1 MVLVSERQVQTE
13 ADNTVHQWASCATGP
28 SQRKMLEEKEDEEEE
43 EEAGWSLGHGSQAW
57 IQAMMQPRSLA
68 ALACEDA
75 APRLMAVAGE
85 GRGGKSPCVHSHLP
99 HLGCEH
105 GGLTCKPPIPESP
118 PPQTRLQCQVVEPHE
133 GLCSHLGT
141 SSKQAAPRLLQS
153 RSEYLQGQRFPSLS
167 RPLFQYLS
175 TLKAAS

>member
-1 MVLVSERQVQTE
+1 MSERQVQTE

-28 SQRKMLEEKEDEEEE
+28 SQRKMLEEEEDEEE
-43 EEAGWSLGHGSQAW
+43 EEAGWSLGRGTRAW

-68 ALACEDA
+68 ALEREDA
-75 APRLMAVAGE
+75 ALRLMAVAGE
-85 GRGGKSPCVHSHLP
+85 GRGGKSPGVHSHLP

-105 GGLTCKPPIPESP
+105 GGLTGNPPTPESP
-118 PPQTRLQCQVVEPHE
+118 SPQTRLQCQVVEPLE
-133 GLCSHLGT
+133 GLCSHLGA

-175 TLKAAS
+175 TLTAAS

>member
-1 MVLVSERQVQTE
+1 
-13 ADNTVHQWASCATGP
+13 
-28 SQRKMLEEKEDEEEE
+28 MLEEEEDEEED

-57 IQAMMQPRSLA
+57 IQAMKQPRSLA
-68 ALACEDA
+68 ALGREDA
-75 APRLMAVAGE
+75 APRLMAMAGE
-85 GRGGKSPCVHSHLP
+85 GRGGKHLYVHSHLP
-99 HLGCEH
+99 YLGCEH
-105 GGLTCKPPIPESP
+105 GGLTCNPPIPKNP

-133 GLCSHLGT
+133 GLCSHLGA

-153 RSEYLQGQRFPSLS
+153 RFEYLQGQRFPSLS